1 MVTTPPGGRR
11 AAVSVSIEIIVP
23 ARNEAQRLPAGL
35 TALCRKAAQLPLPAG
50 ILVVD
55 SASSDG
61 TADVVRDWPEGPV
74 PVRLLR
80 SDQPGKGR
88 AVRLGLLATRAP
100 FVGFCDADMATD
112 LSALDV
118 TIGLLTA
125 GQPLVIGSRAVD
137 GSVVE
142 ERHSAVRRLGAAA
155 FRALARR
162 VLPDATDTQCG
173 FKFFS
178 GPLARAAAVPLR
190 TGGFAFDIELIAI
203 CQQLGAPPT
212 EIPVSWRDVPG
223 STFSVSHHSAATLRE
238 VALIWLRYRPR
249 RARPA
254 GLPAPVAPGLAAEPS
269 GPASVIV
276 LPFTPPALLA
286 SSAALPAG
294 LPAAVTTA

>member
-1 MVTTPPGGRR
+1 MAGP
-11 AAVSVSIEIIVP
+11 VSIEIIVP
-23 ARNEAQRLPAGL
+23 AHNEARRLPAGL
-35 TALCRKAAQLPLPAG
+35 ATLCRKAAQLPLPTG
-50 ILVVD
+50 VLVVD

-118 TIGLLTA
+118 TIGLLTE

-178 GPLARAAAVPLR
+178 GPLARAAALPLR

-203 CQQLGAPPT
+203 CQRLGAPPT

-238 VALIWLRYRPR
+238 VALIWLHYRPG

-254 GLPAPVAPGLAAEPS
+254 GLPAPLTTGLAAEPF

-286 SSAALPAG
+286 SSAALPA
-294 LPAAVTTA
+294 AVTTA

>member
-1 MVTTPPGGRR
+1 VVTTPPGGRR
-11 AAVSVSIEIIVP
+11 TARPVSIEIIVP
-23 ARNEAQRLPAGL
+23 AHNEAHRLPAGL
-35 TALCRKAAQLPLPAG
+35 ATLCRKAAQLPLPAG
-50 ILVVD
+50 VLVVD

-162 VLPDATDTQCG
+162 VVPDATDTQCG

-178 GPLARAAAVPLR
+178 GPLARAAALPLR

-203 CQQLGAPPT
+203 CQRLGAPPT

-238 VALIWLRYRPR
+238 VALIWLHYRPG
-249 RARPA
+249 RARSA
-254 GLPAPVAPGLAAEPS
+254 GLPAPLTTGLAAEPF

-286 SSAALPAG
+286 SSAALPA
-294 LPAAVTTA
+294 AVTTA

>member
-11 AAVSVSIEIIVP
+11 TAGPVSIEIIVP
-23 ARNEAQRLPAGL
+23 AHNEARRLPAGL
-35 TALCRKAAQLPLPAG
+35 ATLCRKAAQLPLPTG
-50 ILVVD
+50 VLVVD

-178 GPLARAAAVPLR
+178 GPLARAAALPLR

-203 CQQLGAPPT
+203 CQRLGAPPT

-238 VALIWLRYRPR
+238 VALIWLHYRPG

-254 GLPAPVAPGLAAEPS
+254 GLPAPLTTGLAAEPF

-286 SSAALPAG
+286 SSAALPA
-294 LPAAVTTA
+294 AVTTA

>member
-1 MVTTPPGGRR
+1 MPPGGRR
-11 AAVSVSIEIIVP
+11 TAGPVSIEIIVP
-23 ARNEAQRLPAGL
+23 AHNEARRLPAGL
-35 TALCRKAAQLPLPAG
+35 ATLCRKAAQLPLPTG
-50 ILVVD
+50 VLVVD

-173 FKFFS
+173 FKFYS
-178 GPLARAAAVPLR
+178 GPLARAAALPLR

-203 CQQLGAPPT
+203 CQRLGAPPT

-238 VALIWLRYRPR
+238 VALIWLHYRPG

-254 GLPAPVAPGLAAEPS
+254 GLPAPLTTGLAAEPF

-286 SSAALPAG
+286 SSAALPA
-294 LPAAVTTA
+294 AVTTA

>member
-1 MVTTPPGGRR
+1 MPPGGRR
-11 AAVSVSIEIIVP
+11 TAGPVSIEIIVP
-23 ARNEAQRLPAGL
+23 AHNEARRLPAGL
-35 TALCRKAAQLPLPAG
+35 ATLCRKAAQLPLPTG
-50 ILVVD
+50 VLVVD

-178 GPLARAAAVPLR
+178 GPLARAAALPLR

-203 CQQLGAPPT
+203 CQRLGAPPT

-223 STFSVSHHSAATLRE
+223 STFSVSHHFAATLRE
-238 VALIWLRYRPR
+238 VALIWLHYRPG

-254 GLPAPVAPGLAAEPS
+254 GLPAPLTTGLAAEPF

-286 SSAALPAG
+286 SSAALPA
-294 LPAAVTTA
+294 AVTTA

>member
-1 MVTTPPGGRR
+1 
-11 AAVSVSIEIIVP
+11 VSIEIIVP
-23 ARNEAQRLPAGL
+23 AHNEARRLPAGL
-35 TALCRKAAQLPLPAG
+35 ATLCRKAAQLPLPTG

-118 TIGLLTA
+118 TIGLLTE

-178 GPLARAAAVPLR
+178 GPLARAAALPLR

-203 CQQLGAPPT
+203 CQRLGAPPT

-238 VALIWLRYRPR
+238 VALIWLHYRPG

-254 GLPAPVAPGLAAEPS
+254 GLPAPLTTGLAAEPF

-286 SSAALPAG
+286 SSAALPA
-294 LPAAVTTA
+294 AVTTA

>member
-1 MVTTPPGGRR
+1 MTMPPGGARI
-11 AAVSVSIEIIVP
+11 AGPVSIEIIVP
-23 ARNEAQRLPAGL
+23 AHNEARRLPAGL
-35 TALCRKAAQLPLPAG
+35 TALCQKAAQLPLPAG

-61 TADVVRDWPEGPV
+61 TAAVVRDWPEGPV

-142 ERHSAVRRLGAAA
+142 DRHSAVRRLGAAA

-178 GPLARAAAVPLR
+178 GPLARAAALPLR

-203 CQQLGAPPT
+203 CQRLGATLT
-212 EIPVSWRDVPG
+212 EIPVRWQDMPG
-223 STFSVSHHSAATLRE
+223 STFSVPRHSAAALRD
-238 VALIWLRYRPR
+238 VAAIWLRQ
-249 RARPA
+249 RAARAPEAAAPA
-254 GLPAPVAPGLAAEPS
+254 ASVPDLLAAPQALPA
-269 GPASVIV
+269 ASQ
-276 LPFTPPALLA
+276 
-286 SSAALPAG
+286 ALPAG
-294 LPAAVTTA
+294 ATTV

>member
-1 MVTTPPGGRR
+1 MPPGGRR
-11 AAVSVSIEIIVP
+11 TAGPVSIEIIVP
-23 ARNEAQRLPAGL
+23 AHNEARRLPAGL
-35 TALCRKAAQLPLPAG
+35 ATLCRKAAQLPLPTG
-50 ILVVD
+50 VLVVD

-125 GQPLVIGSRAVD
+125 GQPLVIGSRAMD

-178 GPLARAAAVPLR
+178 GPLARAAALPLR

-203 CQQLGAPPT
+203 CQRLGAPPT

-238 VALIWLRYRPR
+238 VALIWLHYRPG

-254 GLPAPVAPGLAAEPS
+254 GLPAPLTTGLAAEPF

-286 SSAALPAG
+286 SSAALPA
-294 LPAAVTTA
+294 AVTTA

>member
-11 AAVSVSIEIIVP
+11 TAGPVSIEIIVP
-23 ARNEAQRLPAGL
+23 AHNEARRLPAGL
-35 TALCRKAAQLPLPAG
+35 AVLCRKAAQLPLPAG

-142 ERHSAVRRLGAAA
+142 ERHSSVRRLGAAA

-162 VLPDATDTQCG
+162 VVPDATDTQCG

-178 GPLARAAAVPLR
+178 GPLARAAAQPLR

-203 CQQLGAPPT
+203 CQRLGAPPT

-238 VALIWLRYRPR
+238 VALIWLHYRPG
-249 RARPA
+249 RARAA
-254 GLPAPVAPGLAAEPS
+254 GLPAPLTTGLAAEPF

-286 SSAALPAG
+286 SSAALPA
-294 LPAAVTTA
+294 AVTTA

>member
-1 MVTTPPGGRR
+1 MAGP
-11 AAVSVSIEIIVP
+11 VSIEIIVP
-23 ARNEAQRLPAGL
+23 AHNEARRLPAGL
-35 TALCRKAAQLPLPAG
+35 ATLCRKAAQLPLPTG
-50 ILVVD
+50 VLVVD

-178 GPLARAAAVPLR
+178 GPLARAAALPLR

-203 CQQLGAPPT
+203 CQRLGAPPT

-238 VALIWLRYRPR
+238 VALIWLHYRPG

-254 GLPAPVAPGLAAEPS
+254 GLPAPLTTGLAAEPF

-286 SSAALPAG
+286 SSAALPA
-294 LPAAVTTA
+294 AVTTA

>member
-1 MVTTPPGGRR
+1 MPPDGRR
-11 AAVSVSIEIIVP
+11 TAGPVSIEIIVP
-23 ARNEAQRLPAGL
+23 AHNEARRLPAGL
-35 TALCRKAAQLPLPAG
+35 AALCRKAAQLPLPAG

-125 GQPLVIGSRAVD
+125 GQPLVIGSRAAD

-142 ERHSAVRRLGAAA
+142 DRHSAVRRLGAAA

-178 GPLARAAAVPLR
+178 GPLARAAALPLR

-203 CQQLGAPPT
+203 CQRLGAPPT

-238 VALIWLRYRPR
+238 VASIWLRYRPG

-254 GLPAPVAPGLAAEPS
+254 GLPAPMTPGLAAES
-269 GPASVIV
+269 FGPASVIV

-286 SSAALPAG
+286 SSAALPA
-294 LPAAVTTA
+294 AVTTA

>member
-1 MVTTPPGGRR
+1 MVTTPPGGHRT
-11 AAVSVSIEIIVP
+11 AGPVSIEIIVP
-23 ARNEAQRLPAGL
+23 AHNEARRLPAGL
-35 TALCRKAAQLPLPAG
+35 AALCCKAAQLPLPAG

-61 TADVVRDWPEGPV
+61 TADVVRRWPEGPV

-118 TIGLLTA
+118 TIGLLTT

-178 GPLARAAAVPLR
+178 GPLARAAALPLR

-203 CQQLGAPPT
+203 CQRLGAPPT

-238 VALIWLRYRPR
+238 VASIWLRYRPG
-249 RARPA
+249 RARAA
-254 GLPAPVAPGLAAEPS
+254 GLPAPVMAGLAAEPS

-286 SSAALPAG
+286 SSAALPA
-294 LPAAVTTA
+294 AATSA

>member
-11 AAVSVSIEIIVP
+11 TAGPVSIEIIVP
-23 ARNEAQRLPAGL
+23 AHNEARRLPAGL
-35 TALCRKAAQLPLPAG
+35 ATLCRKAAQLPLPTG
-50 ILVVD
+50 VLVVD

-178 GPLARAAAVPLR
+178 GPLARAAALPLR

-203 CQQLGAPPT
+203 CQRLGAPPT

-238 VALIWLRYRPR
+238 VALIWLHYRPG

-254 GLPAPVAPGLAAEPS
+254 GLPAPLTTGWPPSPS
-269 GPASVIV
+269 GP
-276 LPFTPPALLA
+276 PA
-286 SSAALPAG
+286 
-294 LPAAVTTA
+294 

>member
-1 MVTTPPGGRR
+1 
-11 AAVSVSIEIIVP
+11 
-23 ARNEAQRLPAGL
+23 
-35 TALCRKAAQLPLPAG
+35 
-50 ILVVD
+50 
-55 SASSDG
+55 
-61 TADVVRDWPEGPV
+61 
-74 PVRLLR
+74 VRLLR

-142 ERHSAVRRLGAAA
+142 DRHSAVRRLGAAA

-178 GPLARAAAVPLR
+178 GPLARAAALPLR

-203 CQQLGAPPT
+203 CQRLGAPPT

-238 VALIWLRYRPR
+238 VALIWLRYRPG
-249 RARPA
+249 RARAA
-254 GLPAPVAPGLAAEPS
+254 GLPAPVVAGPAAEPL

-286 SSAALPAG
+286 SSAALPA
-294 LPAAVTTA
+294 AVTTA

>member
-11 AAVSVSIEIIVP
+11 TAGPVSIEIIVP
-23 ARNEAQRLPAGL
+23 AHNEARRLPAGL
-35 TALCRKAAQLPLPAG
+35 ATLCRKAAQLPLPAG
-50 ILVVD
+50 VLVVD

-178 GPLARAAAVPLR
+178 GPLARAAALPLR

-203 CQQLGAPPT
+203 CQRLGAPPT

-238 VALIWLRYRPR
+238 VALIWLHYRPG

-254 GLPAPVAPGLAAEPS
+254 GLPAPLTTGLAAEPF

-286 SSAALPAG
+286 SSAALPA
-294 LPAAVTTA
+294 AVTTA

>member
-1 MVTTPPGGRR
+1 MPPGGART
-11 AAVSVSIEIIVP
+11 VGPVSIEIIVP
-23 ARNEAQRLPAGL
+23 AHNEARRLPAGL
-35 TALCRKAAQLPLPAG
+35 AALCQKAAQLPLPVG

-142 ERHSAVRRLGAAA
+142 DRHSAVRRLGAAA

-178 GPLARAAAVPLR
+178 GPLARAAALPLR

-203 CQQLGAPPT
+203 CQRLGAPPT

-223 STFSVSHHSAATLRE
+223 SPFSVSHHSATTLRE
-238 VALIWLRYRPR
+238 VAVIWLRYRPG

-254 GLPAPVAPGLAAEPS
+254 GLPAPVVAGPAAEPF
-269 GPASVIV
+269 GPAGVIV

-286 SSAALPAG
+286 SSAALPA
-294 LPAAVTTA
+294 AVTTA

>member
-11 AAVSVSIEIIVP
+11 AAVPVSIEIIVP

-178 GPLARAAAVPLR
+178 GPLARAAALPLR

>member
-11 AAVSVSIEIIVP
+11 AAVPVSIEIIVP

-203 CQQLGAPPT
+203 CQRLGAPPT

>member
-1 MVTTPPGGRR
+1 VVTTPPGGRR
-11 AAVSVSIEIIVP
+11 TAGPVSIEIIVP
-23 ARNEAQRLPAGL
+23 AHNEARRLPAGL
-35 TALCRKAAQLPLPAG
+35 AALCRKAAQLPLPVG

-55 SASSDG
+55 SASTDG
-61 TADVVRDWPEGPV
+61 TADVVREWPEGPV

-178 GPLARAAAVPLR
+178 GPLARAAALPLR

-203 CQQLGAPPT
+203 CQRLGAPPT

-238 VALIWLRYRPR
+238 VASIWVHYRPG

-254 GLPAPVAPGLAAEPS
+254 GLPAPLTPGLAAEPF

-286 SSAALPAG
+286 SSAALPA
-294 LPAAVTTA
+294 AVTTA

>member
-1 MVTTPPGGRR
+1 
-11 AAVSVSIEIIVP
+11 VSIEIIVP

-61 TADVVRDWPEGPV
+61 TADVVRGWPEGPV

-178 GPLARAAAVPLR
+178 GPLARAAALPLR

-203 CQQLGAPPT
+203 CQRLGAPPT

-238 VALIWLRYRPR
+238 VALIWLHYRPG

-254 GLPAPVAPGLAAEPS
+254 GLPAPLTTGLAAEPF

-286 SSAALPAG
+286 SSAALPA
-294 LPAAVTTA
+294 AVTTA

>member
-1 MVTTPPGGRR
+1 M
-11 AAVSVSIEIIVP
+11 
-23 ARNEAQRLPAGL
+23 
-35 TALCRKAAQLPLPAG
+35 
-50 ILVVD
+50 VD

-80 SDQPGKGR
+80 SDHPGKGR

-118 TIGLLTA
+118 TIGLLVA
-125 GQPLVIGSRAVD
+125 GQPLVIGSRAVH

-155 FRALARR
+155 FRALARK

-178 GPLARAAAVPLR
+178 GPLARAAAIFTDLMN
-190 TGGFAFDIELIAI
+190 GGLH
-203 CQQLGAPPT
+203 
-212 EIPVSWRDVPG
+212 PVK
-223 STFSVSHHSAATLRE
+223 
-238 VALIWLRYRPR
+238 
-249 RARPA
+249 
-254 GLPAPVAPGLAAEPS
+254 
-269 GPASVIV
+269 
-276 LPFTPPALLA
+276 ALLR
-286 SSAALPAG
+286 P
-294 LPAAVTTA
+294 